1 MKNNNLLIKEYFS
14 NNFVIDRN
22 IFVISKD
29 DKYTD
34 NFSNQWKDF
43 NYVQVDSFNKTKISE
58 DYLRDLLFNDLNQLK
73 NKNILEIGCGAGRFT
88 EHIVKYSNLCV
99 SIDLSKSIYYNVSK
113 DSKNLI
119 LIKSDFLKL
128 KVKKKFDIVVCRGVL
143 QHTPDPDKSILK
155 LFDFIDEEGL
165 IFFDYYK
172 KPKIGFLHP
181 KYIFWRPFIRAF
193 FNYNSFKFFLE
204 KNINTLIK
212 IKNFFRKICF
222 NSFFISDCLIPI
234 WDFREKNY
242 KIDKNLFTQW
252 TILDTLDG
260 IFAKYDF
267 PKSNKELISLINAN
281 NFKIL
286 KNNSNKNYF
295 CVKKFN

>member
-22 IFVISKD
+22 IFVISQD

-99 SIDLSKSIYYNVSK
+99 STDLSKSIFYNVSK
-113 DSKNLI
+113 DSENLI
-119 LIKSDFLKL
+119 LIKSDFLNL
-128 KVKKKFDIVVCRGVL
+128 KVKKKFDIVICRGVL
-143 QHTPDPDKSILK
+143 QHTPNPDKSILK
-155 LFDFIDEEGL
+155 LFDFIDEDGL

-172 KPKIGFLHP
+172 KPKLGFLHP
-181 KYIFWRPFIRAF
+181 KYLFWRPFIRAF
-193 FNYNSFKFFLE
+193 FNYNSFKFFLD

-212 IKNFFRKICF
+212 IKNFFRKIFF

>member
-128 KVKKKFDIVVCRGVL
+128 KVKKKFDIVICRGVL

-165 IFFDYYK
+165 IFFDYYQ

-181 KYIFWRPFIRAF
+181 KYLFWRPFIRIF
-193 FNYNSFKFFLE
+193 FNYNSFKFFLD

-267 PKSNKELISLINAN
+267 PKSNKELISLININ
-281 NFKIL
+281 NFKVL
-286 KNNSNKNYF
+286 KNNPNKNYF

>member
-1 MKNNNLLIKEYFS
+1 MKNNSLLIKEYFS

-29 DKYTD
+29 DKYTG

-128 KVKKKFDIVVCRGVL
+128 KVKKKFDIVICRGVL

-193 FNYNSFKFFLE
+193 FNYNSFKFFLN
-204 KNINTLIK
+204 KNINTMIK
-212 IKNFFRKICF
+212 IKNFFRKILF

-242 KIDKNLFTQW
+242 KIDKNLFIQW

-260 IFAKYDF
+260 IFTKYDF
-267 PKSNKELISLINAN
+267 PKSNKELISLININ
-281 NFKIL
+281 NFKVL

>member
-14 NNFVIDRN
+14 NNFVIHRN
-22 IFVISKD
+22 IFVISQD

-58 DYLRDLLFNDLNQLK
+58 DYLRELLFDDLNQLK

-88 EHIVKYSNLCV
+88 EHIVKHSNLCV

-113 DSKNLI
+113 DTKNLI

-128 KVKKKFDIVVCRGVL
+128 KVKKKFDIVICRGVL

-193 FNYNSFKFFLE
+193 FNYNSFKFFLD
-204 KNINTLIK
+204 KNINTLMK
-212 IKNFFRKICF
+212 VKYFFRKIFF

-267 PKSNKELISLINAN
+267 PKSNKELISLININ
-281 NFKIL
+281 NYKVL
-286 KNNSNKNYF
+286 KNNSKKNYF
-295 CVKKFN
+295 CVKKLN

>member
-1 MKNNNLLIKEYFS
+1 MKNNNLLLKEHFS

-58 DYLRDLLFNDLNQLK
+58 DYLRELLFNDLNQLK

-128 KVKKKFDIVVCRGVL
+128 KVKKKFDIVICRGVL

-155 LFDFIDEEGL
+155 LFDFIDQEGL

-172 KPKIGFLHP
+172 KPKIMARLRPKLRMARFEMPHSGPRDRANHP
-181 KYIFWRPFIRAF
+181 ANVLGAPPPSASAAASIF
-193 FNYNSFKFFLE
+193 SGS
-204 KNINTLIK
+204 T
-212 IKNFFRKICF
+212 
-222 NSFFISDCLIPI
+222 
-234 WDFREKNY
+234 
-242 KIDKNLFTQW
+242 
-252 TILDTLDG
+252 G
-260 IFAKYDF
+260 
-267 PKSNKELISLINAN
+267 SNAAALRDALSMSRYA
-281 NFKIL
+281 
-286 KNNSNKNYF
+286 
-295 CVKKFN
+295 

>member
-1 MKNNNLLIKEYFS
+1 MKNNNLLIKEYFN
-14 NNFVIDRN
+14 NNFVVDRN

-88 EHIVKYSNLCV
+88 EHIVKYSSLCV

-128 KVKKKFDIVVCRGVL
+128 KVKKKFDIVICRGVL

-181 KYIFWRPFIRAF
+181 KYIFWRPFIRTF

-212 IKNFFRKICF
+212 IK
-222 NSFFISDCLIPI
+222 
-234 WDFREKNY
+234 
-242 KIDKNLFTQW
+242 
-252 TILDTLDG
+252 
-260 IFAKYDF
+260 
-267 PKSNKELISLINAN
+267 ISLEKYALIL
-281 NFKIL
+281 FLFLTVLSLFGILGRRIIKLIKIFLPNGQFLILLMEYLQNMIFL
-286 KNNSNKNYF
+286 KAIRNYYL
-295 CVKKFN
+295 